1 MTGNRVTALR
11 WAKRLRELGWRVVI
25 GVEWAGEPC
34 DLLVALH
41 ARKSHASVVRHAQQ
55 HPDVARV
62 VALTGTDVYGD
73 LAEPDASYTIAL
85 AGSVR
90 WVQALAVKR
99 LPEDARVK

>member
-1 MTGNRVTALR
+1 MHGNRVTALR

-62 VALTGTDVYGD
+62 IAGGESSTAALR
-73 LAEPDASYTIAL
+73 
-85 AGSVR
+85 GSTEEE
-90 WVQALAVKR
+90 QFH
-99 LPEDARVK
+99 